1 MITVVGGV
9 YREICL
15 RPEWDEFYG
24 SAGRAASSLR
34 KLGVA
39 VDLHTCV
46 SDESDAVL
54 QARSALEGFRV
65 HATRAETTAFRY
77 IHGLST
83 PQIQKAPQLQDPLE
97 VKGER
102 VLAYGMLETTPLIDA
117 ETAVYDPQNTYSP
130 TGFKATGS
138 QARRLALV
146 LNRNEARRITG
157 LVQAPV
163 EEVAHAV
170 AQQDGADVVVIKQG
184 PMGALV
190 WDQGTVTHV
199 PAYQTPRVWK
209 IGSGDQFAAVFAEGW
224 MEAGLSAHEAAER
237 ASRATAY
244 FCTHRGFPTSA
255 KLDAFKPKPLPI
267 SEHWRAGGRRRVYLA
282 APFFTLGELWIVEQL
297 RQHLMEMGLEV
308 FSPYHDVGYGSA
320 AEVVQHDLKGIED
333 CDLILAVADG
343 TDCGTI
349 FEVGYGRARGRPVII
364 YTENPKAEDLKMMDG
379 SNCSITDDFVSAVYR
394 TVWMA
399 AEQ

>member
-15 RPEWDEFYG
+15 RPKWDEFYG

-46 SDESDAVL
+46 SEESESVL
-54 QARSALEGFRV
+54 EARSALEGFRV
-65 HATRAETTAFRY
+65 HATGASTTAFRY
-77 IHGLST
+77 VHGLST
-83 PQIQKAPQLQDPLE
+83 PDIQRSPNLEGSLE
-97 VKGER
+97 VSGER
-102 VLAYGMLETTPLIDA
+102 VLLYGMLEATPRIDA
-117 ETAVYDPQNTYSP
+117 EVAVYDPQNTCSP
-130 TGFKATGS
+130 TGFRASGS

-157 LVQAPV
+157 LPEGTV
-163 EEVAHAV
+163 EDLARAAAE
-170 AQQDGADVVVIKQG
+170 QDGADVVVIKQG

-190 WDQGTVTHV
+190 WDRGTVSHV

-209 IGSGDQFAAVFAEGW
+209 IGSGDQFAAVFAQGW
-224 MEAGLSAHEAAER
+224 MEAGLSAHDAADR

-244 FCTHRGFPTSA
+244 FCTHRGFPTPA
-255 KLDAFKPKPLPI
+255 KLDAFKPSPIPI
-267 SEHWRAGGRRRVYLA
+267 SEHWRAGGKRRVYLA
-282 APFFTLGELWIVEQL
+282 APFFTLGELWVVEQL
-297 RQHLMEMGLEV
+297 RLLLTEMGLDV

-333 CDLILAVADG
+333 CDLVLAVADG

-349 FEVGYGRARGRPVII
+349 FEVGYGRAHSRPVIV
-364 YTENPKAEDLKMMDG
+364 YTENPKAEDLKMMEG
-379 SNCSITDDFVSAVYR
+379 SDCAITDDFVSAVYR
-394 TVWMA
+394 TVWTA
-399 AEQ
+399 AAL